1 MFGLFG
7 KKKKAPPK
15 PRTLDQLNSD
25 ELKSWSK
32 GVKKELK
39 VSMRAIDRH
48 IFDSERT
55 LKNSEKE
62 LEKKIKE
69 GIDKKVLKM
78 YAQNVIKARG
88 TRDKHKVNRIKV
100 QSVEYSINQMV
111 MNVKMAKVMGS
122 AGKILG
128 KVNGMMN
135 IQEINQN
142 MVKLQGQFEKHGIVA
157 EMMEDAMD
165 MDDDMDS
172 VDENVDDLLEQ
183 MEAKINPKKVK
194 TKNTQENQHT
204 DELDDQIKNL
214 TL

>member
-194 TKNTQENQHT
+194 TKNTQENQQT